1 MLAPSSSNRPSVFPN
16 LRNRAK
22 PSMAEEAT
30 AKTSL
35 GAPSDRI
42 PPITGEQDGRVPAT
56 PRQVS
61 FDRLGFIRLQWMLAR
76 VAALQAMNHDAQ
88 CFEIEVLDTQQSDL
102 TGAQTM
108 AVGEQKDRFVASM
121 RGESMEQ
128 AGSFP
133 QREKFNGV
141 CAHRGHPSE
150 AKPNRFCSK

>member
-1 MLAPSSSNRPSVFPN
+1 
-16 LRNRAK
+16 
-22 PSMAEEAT
+22 MAEEAT
-30 AKTSL
+30 AKASL

-56 PRQVS
+56 PTQVS

-108 AVGEQKDRFVASM
+108 AVGEKKDRFVTSM

-133 QREKFNGV
+133 QREKI
-141 CAHRGHPSE
+141 
-150 AKPNRFCSK
+150 

>member
-1 MLAPSSSNRPSVFPN
+1 
-16 LRNRAK
+16 
-22 PSMAEEAT
+22 MAEEAT

-88 CFEIEVLDTQQSDL
+88 CFEIEVLDMKQSDL
-102 TGAQTM
+102 AGSQTM
-108 AVGEQKDRFVASM
+108 AVGEQKDRFVPSV
-121 RGESMEQ
+121 RCESIE
-128 AGSFP
+128 
-133 QREKFNGV
+133 
-141 CAHRGHPSE
+141 
-150 AKPNRFCSK
+150 